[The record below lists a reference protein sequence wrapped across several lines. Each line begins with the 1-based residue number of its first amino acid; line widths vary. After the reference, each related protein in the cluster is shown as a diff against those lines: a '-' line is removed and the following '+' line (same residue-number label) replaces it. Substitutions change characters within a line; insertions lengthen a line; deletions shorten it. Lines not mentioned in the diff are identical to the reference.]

1 MTIYEDFESLE
12 TVEKPSYVLGSE
24 LWESKFNVLLGLLKE
39 YIVNMW
45 ERQKHKLND
54 SDSESGLVVS
64 LVRMVI
70 LVRNVKCI

>member
-39 YIVNMW
+39 YIVDMW
-45 ERQKHKLND
+45 EIQKHKLND